1 MSTITFCSHSY
12 TWHIDVDLISEV
24 WVSDFESMCLG
35 VGPHLLDLGDAL
47 YAPNC
52 FQDAQGRNIMLGWL
66 QELRKGGVFDYA
78 GCISLPRVLTYKGNQ
93 L

>member
-1 MSTITFCSHSY
+1 MATPELLM
-12 TWHIDVDLISEV
+12 LILQVRLGS
-24 WVSDFESMCLG
+24 FESFIMCFG
-35 VGPHLLDLGDAL
+35 VGPHLLDLGDVL

-66 QELRKGGVFDYA
+66 QELRKGGGFDYA
-78 GCISLPRVLTYKGNQ
+78 GCISLPRVLTYKGNH